1 MIIVLKPGSTKEHA
15 KEILKQIESV
25 GLKPLF
31 MPGTERTVLGAIG
44 DERKLGT
51 LHLENHPVVDRIT
64 PILTPFKLV
73 SREMC
78 PSNTVVDI
86 SGVPAGG
93 TALLSR
99 PTAIRKMRYP
109 TVMNPSTEGSS
120 PGSCRTEAHRG
131 GVRKGTVRD
140 APWAPVLDP
149 QAPVLRDT

>member
-31 MPGTERTVLGAIG
+31 MPGTERTV
-44 DERKLGT
+44 LGT

-120 PGSCRTEAHRG
+120 PGSW
-131 GVRKGTVRD
+131 
-140 APWAPVLDP
+140 PN
-149 QAPVLRDT
+149 